1 MLPQIPKQNK
11 YYFDQTV
18 YPNAE
23 ALAHQAQGLFPSIR
37 FGVGSSLANANFSGD
52 ESAILAALSLPPPPL
67 KAPIKAPMHFDLS
80 HAQEKNADM
89 RRSAALPVQE
99 NSSLAE
105 PVIEYNEGDIVLVT
119 SLGIEGKIKS
129 VLPRGLLNVELTD
142 GITETVLAK
151 NVVRVQRASETAKEN
166 TPPPAEAKEN
176 TPPPAETKGN
186 APPPAAAKENTPAP
200 PET

>member
-1 MLPQIPKQNK
+1 MIPQIPKQNK

-23 ALAHQAQGLFPSIR
+23 ALACQAQGLFPTIR

-52 ESAILAALSLPPPPL
+52 ENVILAALALPPPPQPI
-67 KAPIKAPMHFDLS
+67 KAPIKAPMHSDVS
-80 HAQEKNADM
+80 HAREKPADM
-89 RRSAALPVQE
+89 GQFVPAPKHE
-99 NSSLAE
+99 NATPAE

-119 SLGIEGKIKS
+119 SLGIEGKVKS

-166 TPPPAEAKEN
+166 MSQAADKNTSQAGDENTPPPAAGDEN
-176 TPPPAETKGN
+176 TPPPAET
-186 APPPAAAKENTPAP
+186 
-200 PET
+200 